1 MSRAC
6 PSHKHL
12 DESFR
17 NVWFIATVAFKG
29 LRMELTLAVSGD
41 LNILEPA
48 SGGHQVA
55 RVVAVAIPFALGGTL
70 SPGRSNELIELF
82 THHGFYHDPHSA
94 LGERTQVVMED
105 LLVW

>member
-6 PSHKHL
+6 PGHKHL
-12 DESFR
+12 GESFR
-17 NVWFIATVAFKG
+17 NVRFIATVAFKR
-29 LRMELTLAVSGD
+29 LCMELTRAVSGD
-41 LNILEPA
+41 LKILEPT
-48 SGGHQVA
+48 SRGHQVA
-55 RVVAVAIPFALGGTL
+55 RVVAIAVPFALGGTL